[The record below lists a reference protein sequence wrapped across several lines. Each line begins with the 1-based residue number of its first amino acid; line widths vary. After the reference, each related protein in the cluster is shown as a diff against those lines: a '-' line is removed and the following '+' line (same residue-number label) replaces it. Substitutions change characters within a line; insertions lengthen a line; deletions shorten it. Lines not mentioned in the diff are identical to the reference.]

1 MEYKNKKKTSEPRE
15 KKDHFQELTDKL
27 IQRLEDDIKYEKPWF
42 ICNEAPFNPVTGTKY
57 RGVNFVSLTQN
68 GFDDPRF
75 YTFNNIKSLAEETGQ
90 KLHVRKGEHG
100 SPVFKAVQIEIKA
113 HGGDGELVEI
123 GSPLEPKEGEGQDG
137 EKKAKI
143 WVLAYSGT
151 VFNGSQIEGL
161 EPYQYR
167 ERPAFQQQEEA
178 EKVIEAMRVK
188 GGVDLRFHSNG
199 QAYYQPG
206 ADRVV
211 LPNRELFKNDA
222 LFYRTALHEFGHST
236 GHPSRLNRDQT
247 GQFGS
252 EKYAREELVAE
263 LSSYFMGAELGLPY
277 DGKTHENHAAYV
289 KSWLAALKNDK
300 SFIIKASQAAAK
312 SVDYQLA
319 RRDEYVRDLEQQKTT
334 HKVLD
339 NMMAKLGVEHKA
351 TREQER
357 TVAFSR

>member
-1 MEYKNKKKTSEPRE
+1 MAYNNKNKGTEKKER
-15 KKDHFQELTDKL
+15 KDHFQELTDKL

-42 ICNEAPFNPVTGTKY
+42 VCNEAPFNPVTGTRY

-68 GFDDPRF
+68 GYDDPRF
-75 YTFNNIKSLAEETGQ
+75 YTFNNIKTLAEETGQ
-90 KLHVRKGEHG
+90 NLHVRKGEHG
-100 SPVFKAVQIEIKA
+100 SPVFKAVQIEVKA
-113 HGGDGELVEI
+113 RGGEGEVVEI
-123 GSPLEPKEGEGQDG
+123 GSPLDSKESEGQDG

-167 ERPAFQQQEEA
+167 ERPPFEAQEEA

-188 GGVDLRFHSNG
+188 GGVDVQFHSNG

-206 ADRVV
+206 ADRVT
-211 LPNRELFKNDA
+211 LPHRELFKNDA
-222 LFYRTALHEFGHST
+222 LFYRTALHELGHST

-252 EKYAREELVAE
+252 ATYAREELVAE

-289 KSWLAALKNDK
+289 KSWLQALKNDK

-312 SVDYQLA
+312 SVDFQLA
-319 RRDEYVRDLEQQKTT
+319 KRDEYVRELDQANKID
-334 HKVLD
+334 KVCA
-339 NMMAKLGVEHKA
+339 NMLSKLGQQVKQA
-351 TREQER
+351 QRYDLT
-357 TVAFSR
+357 FSR

>member
-1 MEYKNKKKTSEPRE
+1 MAYNNKNKGTEKKER
-15 KKDHFQELTDKL
+15 KDHFQELTDKL

-42 ICNEAPFNPVTGTKY
+42 VCNEAPFNPVTGTRY

-68 GFDDPRF
+68 GYDDPRF
-75 YTFNNIKSLAEETGQ
+75 YTFNNIKTLAEETGQ
-90 KLHVRKGEHG
+90 NLHVRKGEHG
-100 SPVFKAVQIEIKA
+100 SPVFKAVQIEVKA
-113 HGGDGELVEI
+113 RGGEGEVVEI
-123 GSPLEPKEGEGQDG
+123 GSPLDSKESEGQDG

-167 ERPAFQQQEEA
+167 ERPPFEAQEEA

-188 GGVDLRFHSNG
+188 GGVDVQFHSNG

-211 LPNRELFKNDA
+211 LPERELFKNDA

-319 RRDEYVRDLEQQKTT
+319 KRDEYVLERDQANKIE
-334 HKVLD
+334 KVCA
-339 NMMAKLGVEHKA
+339 NMLSKLGTHGKQSSNEVSL
-351 TREQER
+351 ER
-357 TVAFSR
+357 